1 MEIMLIK
8 VALLNKHSNKKI
20 FFRKILLIFGVQ
32 FLSALTK
39 IVLCSLLVT
48 QDMLQMKN
56 HHDWNDVQHVVHNKF
71 IGEKIPPC
79 PTTTANTTRICIS
92 PVFVANCEHSKYEIT
107 ITKT

>member
-1 MEIMLIK
+1 MFTAYGPLIIAIDLWAIDLPSK
-8 VALLNKHSNKKI
+8 LHA
-20 FFRKILLIFGVQ
+20 
-32 FLSALTK
+32 
-39 IVLCSLLVT
+39 IVVYSLLVT